1 MTQELTILRNTS
13 TGLNKNKYIDDIAK
27 KITKIE
33 KLENELKG
41 IAEKLKYVNEVLS
54 GEQYRDFIDEYLAER
69 LKLFELC
76 VEKYPLKTFNN
87 AQKDE
92 LDDYIKELAED
103 FYFFKKDY
111 LLSESYAK
119 HMATLESEMS
129 VSEKEMLMSTLKEQ
143 FADSGIDLD
152 DSIPFAELINPNFIE
167 NYFAQ
172 MHEERQKQ
180 MQEDAAI
187 EKAEKQANTDIDFQ
201 KIYKKLAKLS
211 HPDLAKD
218 ESERLIKEELMKKLT
233 NAWEKR
239 DYYQLLMS
247 WIEIDPQ
254 NTINLEITEQNQKS
268 ITKQLNNKIR
278 ILTDEKNFIKSE
290 DSPYG
295 MIYLNFYHKDIK
307 KVKLNIEDFMEMKMD
322 DLEET
327 KIYLDNFKQTKNLK
341 SFISARVKENNDDDL
356 FFHMLQNAM
365 WN

>member
-1 MTQELTILRNTS
+1 MTQELTVLRNSS

-41 IAEKLKYVNEVLS
+41 IVEKIKYVNEILT

-76 VEKYPLKTFNN
+76 VEKYPLKTFNFS
-87 AQKDE
+87 QKEE
-92 LDDYIKELAED
+92 LGNYIKELAED
-103 FYFFKKDY
+103 FYFFQKENMLKDA
-111 LLSESYAK
+111 SAK
-119 HMATLESEMS
+119 HMASLEAEMS
-129 VSEKEMLMSTLKEQ
+129 VSEKEMLRSMMKEQ
-143 FADSGIDLD
+143 FAESGVNLD
-152 DSIPFAELINPNFIE
+152 DSIPFAEMINPKFIE

-180 MQEDAAI
+180 MQEEAII

-218 ESERLIKEELMKKLT
+218 EAERLAKEELMKKLT

-247 WIEIDPQ
+247 WIEIDPK
-254 NTINLEITEQNQKS
+254 NTINLEITENNQKS
-268 ITKQLNNKIR
+268 ITKQLNDKIR
-278 ILTDEKNFIKSE
+278 ILNEEKYYIKSE
-290 DSPYG
+290 ESPYG
-295 MIYLNFYHKDIK
+295 MIYANFYHKDVNK
-307 KVKLNIEDFMEMKMD
+307 VDSKVENFMKVKKNDF
-322 DLEET
+322 EET
-327 KIYLDNFKQTKNLK
+327 KSNLDDFKQTKNLK
-341 SFISARVKENNDDDL
+341 SFISARVKENNDDNM
-356 FFHMLQNAM
+356 FFQMLQSTK